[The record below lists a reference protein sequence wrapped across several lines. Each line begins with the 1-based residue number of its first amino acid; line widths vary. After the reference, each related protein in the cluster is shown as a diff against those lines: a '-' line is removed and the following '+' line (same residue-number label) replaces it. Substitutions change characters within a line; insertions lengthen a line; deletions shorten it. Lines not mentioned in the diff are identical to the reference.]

1 VAVGDGYAVAVGD
14 GYVVEVAVGDGYVV
28 GVGVGVGVGVAVG
41 DGYVV
46 GVGVGVAVAVG
57 VGVGV
62 VDLVETG
69 VGLEDGGDELRPGDG
84 ERDGLRERSDD
95 GESDPCDPGAPARA
109 DGWGGLADDADRV
122 WRDPGRGELVTGTAA
137 GLGGS
142 PLAAASG

>member
-14 GYVVEVAVGDGYVV
+14 GYVV
-28 GVGVGVGVGVAVG
+28 GVGVAVG

-46 GVGVGVAVAVG
+46 GVGVAVAVDVGVDVG

-62 VDLVETG
+62 GDAVDTG
-69 VGLEDGGDELRPGDG
+69 AGLEDGGDERWPGEG
-84 ERDGLRERSDD
+84 ERDGSFEPGD
-95 GESDPCDPGAPARA
+95 GESDPAEMAGV
-109 DGWGGLADDADRV
+109 ADDADRV
-122 WRDPGRGELVTGTAA
+122 SRDRGGSEVVTGTAA

>member
-41 DGYVV
+41 DGYVVGVGV

-95 GESDPCDPGAPARA
+95 GESDPS
-109 DGWGGLADDADRV
+109 DADRV